1 MPPCYT
7 APLYSEAPA
16 ESWGLRAELS
26 LFLSNISLN
35 SERSTFDELRE
46 GLTDVAASCC
56 RGLQVIKT
64 IFIGIVLDDFR
75 ADLSRFSKVRLVSY
89 EHDSD
94 PGFCVFLKL
103 SEPLLHVLESL
114 GLGEVESNDGSNRPA
129 VVCIGDGSK
138 SFLAGGIPDLVLD
151 ALAVDVGG
159 LGGELY
165 SDGGLGVH
173 IEDVV
178 DESREKV

>member
-75 ADLSRFSKVRLVSY
+75 ADLSRFSKV
-89 EHDSD
+89 
-94 PGFCVFLKL
+94 
-103 SEPLLHVLESL
+103 
-114 GLGEVESNDGSNRPA
+114 
-129 VVCIGDGSK
+129 
-138 SFLAGGIPDLVLD
+138 
-151 ALAVDVGG
+151 
-159 LGGELY
+159 
-165 SDGGLGVH
+165 
-173 IEDVV
+173 
-178 DESREKV
+178 